1 MFAASAVAVVVFTT
15 AAVAVFAVAAV
26 FVADVAVLAA
36 AAVADA
42 VAAIVMVIVAVGR
55 AGEYG
60 NDAKSCCKKFIIL
73 HRFNNGL

>member
-1 MFAASAVAVVVFTT
+1 MFAASAVAVF
-15 AAVAVFAVAAV
+15 AVAVASGSVAVFSIAAV
-26 FVADVAVLAA
+26 F
-36 AAVADA
+36 

-60 NDAKSCCKKFIIL
+60 NNAKSCCKKFIIL

>member
-1 MFAASAVAVVVFTT
+1 ML
-15 AAVAVFAVAAV
+15 AVF
-26 FVADVAVLAA
+26 AA

-42 VAAIVMVIVAVGR
+42 VAVASGSVAVFSIAAVFVAALVIVAVGR

-60 NDAKSCCKKFIIL
+60 SDAKSCCKKFIIL